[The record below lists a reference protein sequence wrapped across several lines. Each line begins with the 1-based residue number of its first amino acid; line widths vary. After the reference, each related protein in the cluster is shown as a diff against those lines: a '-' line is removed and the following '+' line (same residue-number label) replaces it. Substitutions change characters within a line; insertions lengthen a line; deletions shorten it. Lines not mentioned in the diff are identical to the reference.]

1 MRILIGGGTTFLYS
15 LHAFSEKLSECGV
28 ECKVVKDRD
37 YIADFPSKE
46 VKGLFRS
53 RKKFERLLSTFK
65 PDAVLIDSMSKFGLE
80 VIKSGIP
87 LFLFV
92 RGNYWLQNEWN
103 LKTVYK
109 NWFIKKQ

>member
-1 MRILIGGGTTFLYS
+1 MRILIGGGITFLSS

-80 VIKSGIP
+80 VIKSGTP
-87 LFLFV
+87 LFLLV
-92 RGNYWLQNEWN
+92 RGCLLYTSDAADE
-103 LKTVYK
+103 
-109 NWFIKKQ
+109 